1 MIEKIKKDLVFCI
14 SMVLCLI
21 ICVWSVGFSESF
33 TVVADNTLAFLTH
46 NFGWLYL
53 LSVGIFVMFTF
64 YMALGKFGHIRL
76 GKDDDR
82 PEYSTLSWFAM
93 LFGAGMGVGL
103 VFYGI
108 AEPVSHFMNP
118 IPGVEAMTR
127 EAADFAIKASFVHW
141 GIHPWSC
148 FAVVGLAIAY
158 FQFRKGKP
166 GLMSS
171 VLDSFKGK
179 NSALRT
185 AFDAIAAFAT
195 VAGVVT
201 SLGLGVMQINS
212 ATSVKVDDLQ
222 NPWLWHCRCD
232 DGLNVLILGKAVMD
246 DYTAK
251 NGSLEGLKV
260 GIVCANDE
268 TGTSAAASYMEYF
281 EKQGVE
287 YYVDYHNKDDAD
299 LSAYIQKAIGEGCNA
314 WVSST
319 HDIAAAALAKAM
331 YEAGLREQ
339 IVYMNPILAQ
349 SAVLDL
355 MEPEWVEGWGCACDY
370 SATDTRELPAK
381 FTEAWYN
388 EYGKSIIPDVTGAL
402 YYNHTHVLL
411 HAIEQAKSADPAKI
425 RDAVAAINGLETLAG
440 TVYSDEYT
448 NMLYE
453 IGIAK
458 IFDLVPTMVGSV
470 SMAEDYGFGG

>member
-1 MIEKIKKDLVFCI
+1 MKKLLAMLLAVV
-14 SMVLCLI
+14 MVLSLAACGAKAPETPAAPEAPKAEAPAETPKEEVKEGAPIVIGVTTPVTGAQAAGGLQVKMAVELRVKECNEAGGI
-21 ICVWSVGFSESF
+21 LLDDGLYHKLEVKIEDDQGDTTLVDTTVRKLVSEGAVAIVGPYFSGM
-33 TVVADNTLAFLTH
+33 TLALDAT
-46 NFGWLYL
+46 
-53 LSVGIFVMFTF
+53 M
-64 YMALGKFGHIRL
+64 
-76 GKDDDR
+76 
-82 PEYSTLSWFAM
+82 
-93 LFGAGMGVGL
+93 
-103 VFYGI
+103 
-108 AEPVSHFMNP
+108 
-118 IPGVEAMTR
+118 R
-127 EAADFAIKASFVHW
+127 E
-141 GIHPWSC
+141 
-148 FAVVGLAIAY
+148 
-158 FQFRKGKP
+158 
-166 GLMSS
+166 
-171 VLDSFKGK
+171 
-179 NSALRT
+179 
-185 AFDAIAAFAT
+185 
-195 VAGVVT
+195 
-201 SLGLGVMQINS
+201 LGVMQINS